1 MENRTITKAL
11 FMCTLIYITSNLE
24 IIDFEESG
32 HMILDEELGK
42 AVCYINK
49 MLDMVDHES
58 FS

>member
-1 MENRTITKAL
+1 
-11 FMCTLIYITSNLE
+11 MCTLIYITSNLE
-24 IIDFEESG
+24 IIDFEESSY
-32 HMILDEELGK
+32 MILDEELGK